1 MPEQKKT
8 RKAFRRLHEIIED
21 DWLPIDNDG
30 PSVGMAETDY
40 DEHSLL
46 PVKKEWLDRLQHEP
60 GRTNQERNFFKKM
73 MMKLPKESL
82 TPMFAA
88 MPTNDKMLVFN
99 ITNLS
104 NSSFILIRNTISS
117 KAQNRMAALEK
128 RCLED
133 CTKAKMAQSQYQ
145 QRMQELQDKQSRE
158 IDELLINSVEA
169 ASEEVASTQKVM
181 VESYVEYAANRRIA
195 NAEVLRGQILI
206 PFIAD
211 SLSVVFA
218 EVSTSKDARNI
229 FSRMVSD
236 KIVSLLTDDATF
248 LGADERRLFSLEKN
262 QQTVPFAI
270 IQVNHRPETYAKQYF
285 EDHFLLRADQ
295 IMKLIRE
302 KLNAVNTNCTVTVLV
317 RLGTDKI
324 PPRKMDQ
331 DRLRQN
337 LLCDLN
343 SIFAK
348 YIRDRL
354 RDEINLLN
362 RFCSEDP
369 RTPQLIQTRQDVLNH
384 YDRTVRSCEDG
395 LRLLPEKR
403 SHKYEPDPI
412 QMKTE
417 ILYPRELCVLCLT
430 TSHTFR
436 ECKMKRCSICFDLFH
451 PAVKCEFK
459 CDCRKGFVHAMEEC
473 TLSKARQAC
482 ELRGS
487 ALLEARIRNEEQ
499 SPTLST

>member
-1 MPEQKKT
+1 
-8 RKAFRRLHEIIED
+8 
-21 DWLPIDNDG
+21 
-30 PSVGMAETDY
+30 
-40 DEHSLL
+40 
-46 PVKKEWLDRLQHEP
+46 
-60 GRTNQERNFFKKM
+60 M

-82 TPMFAA
+82 TPMFDA

-99 ITNLS
+99 IHNLS

-195 NAEVLRGQILI
+195 NAEILRGQILI

-302 KLNAVNTNCTVTVLV
+302 KPNAVNMNCTVTVLV

-362 RFCSEDP
+362 RFCP
-369 RTPQLIQTRQDVLNH
+369 
-384 YDRTVRSCEDG
+384 
-395 LRLLPEKR
+395 
-403 SHKYEPDPI
+403 
-412 QMKTE
+412 KT
-417 ILYPRELCVLCLT
+417 LG
-430 TSHTFR
+430 H
-436 ECKMKRCSICFDLFH
+436 
-451 PAVKCEFK
+451 
-459 CDCRKGFVHAMEEC
+459 
-473 TLSKARQAC
+473 
-482 ELRGS
+482 
-487 ALLEARIRNEEQ
+487 RN
-499 SPTLST
+499 